1 MTWPKPTIIS
11 TFWAL
16 LVLAAVVGSFHV
28 HAQVPEAPLEDFRR
42 YLIESEVMVL
52 KAVEAYEAGRVEEAF
67 KLARDAYIN
76 YFELLEIPLRA
87 VDPQFVVEMELKFA
101 ELRSLIKAGESP
113 EAVRSKAVEIL
124 DGLERVEFYLEKLS
138 DPEALSRAAGV
149 ATFISAS
156 IIVREGLEAVV
167 LLSALYAS
175 VIALRR
181 YQHARY
187 IALGVAISL
196 PALAITWIVVS
207 LIVDVSGVSRSLAEA
222 LLTGLAIA
230 VIAFVAIETLRTVS
244 LAFRGAEWLEFAKAR
259 VWEAVATGRG
269 LPLFTLSF
277 ILVYREGFEAILLY
291 QVLLRAA
298 EGLEGFIAAGFI
310 LGVMVVVAAGII
322 VAFLGV
328 RVLPFRAFAIFSAA
342 LVGFIFV
349 MLTGN
354 LVDELQDLGLVSV
367 TPLYS
372 LANVITPSISDLTG
386 LHPTLE
392 TIVAQ
397 ALAIIAYIVVGTL
410 YYMRLGASGGLK
422 R

>member
-1 MTWPKPTIIS
+1 MASRKP
-11 TFWAL
+11 AL
-16 LVLAAVVGSFHV
+16 LLALLALASLAGGVAAAGGD
-28 HAQVPEAPLEDFRR
+28 AEAPLEEFRR
-42 YLIESEVMVL
+42 YLIETEVMVL
-52 KAVEAYEAGRVEEAF
+52 RSVEAYEAGDAEEAF
-67 KLARDAYIN
+67 RLARDAYIN
-76 YFELLEIPLRA
+76 YYELLEIPLRA

-149 ATFISAS
+149 AAFISAS

-175 VIALRR
+175 VVALRR

-187 IALGVAISL
+187 IALGVAASI
-196 PALAITWIVVS
+196 PALAVTWVVVS
-207 LIVDVSGVSRSLAEA
+207 LLVDLSGVSRSLAEA
-222 LLTGLAIA
+222 VLTALAMA
-230 VIAFVAIETLRTVS
+230 VIAFVAVETLRTVS
-244 LAFRGAEWLEFAKAR
+244 LAFRGAEWLEFAKAK
-259 VWEAVATGRG
+259 VWEAVASGRG
-269 LPLFTLSF
+269 LPLLTLSF

-310 LGVMVVVAAGII
+310 LGLAIVIAAGVI

-328 RVLPFRAFAIFSAA
+328 KVLPFKAFAGFSAA
-342 LVGFIFV
+342 LIGFILV

-354 LVDELQDLGLVSV
+354 LVDELQDLGLIGV
-367 TPLYS
+367 TPVYW
-372 LANVITPSISDLTG
+372 LADVITPSISDITG

-392 TIVAQ
+392 TLTAQ
-397 ALAIIAYIVVGTL
+397 ALAATVYIAAAAL
-410 YYMRLGASGGLK
+410 YYVRLGREGV
-422 R
+422 

>member
-1 MTWPKPTIIS
+1 M
-11 TFWAL
+11 
-16 LVLAAVVGSFHV
+16 
-28 HAQVPEAPLEDFRR
+28 
-42 YLIESEVMVL
+42 
-52 KAVEAYEAGRVEEAF
+52 
-67 KLARDAYIN
+67 
-76 YFELLEIPLRA
+76 
-87 VDPQFVVEMELKFA
+87 
-101 ELRSLIKAGESP
+101 
-113 EAVRSKAVEIL
+113 RSKAVEIL
-124 DGLERVEFYLEKLS
+124 DGLERVEFYLERLS
-138 DPEALSRAAGV
+138 DPEAISRAGGV
-149 ATFISAS
+149 AAFISAS

-187 IALGVAISL
+187 IALGAAASI
-196 PALAITWIVVS
+196 PALAVTWIAVS
-207 LIVDVSGVSRSLAEA
+207 FLVDVSGVSRSLAEA
-222 LLTGLAIA
+222 VLTGLAIA
-230 VIAFVAIETLRTVS
+230 VIAFVAIETLKTIS
-244 LAFRGAEWLEFAKAR
+244 LAFRGAEWLEFAKTR

-269 LPLFTLSF
+269 LALFTLPF

-298 EGLEGFIAAGFI
+298 EGLESFIAAGFI
-310 LGVMVVVAAGII
+310 LGLMVVAAAGIV

-328 RVLPFRAFAIFSAA
+328 KVLPFKAFAAFSAA

-367 TPLYS
+367 TPIYS
-372 LANVITPSISDLTG
+372 LADLITPSISDLTG

-397 ALAIIAYIVVGTL
+397 AAALAAYIAAAAF
-410 YYMRLGASGGLK
+410 YYVKLGSSGGL
-422 R
+422 RR